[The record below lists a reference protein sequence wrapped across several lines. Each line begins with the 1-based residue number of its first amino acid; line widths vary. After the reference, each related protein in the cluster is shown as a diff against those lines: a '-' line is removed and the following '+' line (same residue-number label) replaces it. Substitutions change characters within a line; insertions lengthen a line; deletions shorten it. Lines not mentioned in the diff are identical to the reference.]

1 MAYEA
6 EIDKKN
12 LPKHIAIIMDGNG
25 RWAKKRFQPRLFGHR
40 AGIESLREIIQVSS
54 DLGIKALTVYA
65 FSTENWK
72 RPKSEVDGLM
82 KMLVEY
88 FKKEIEE
95 LNRNNVKIRILGER
109 SALSKKVKSTI
120 EKAERRT
127 EDNRGLIFNVAI
139 NYGGRDEIIQGI
151 KALYQDMIMGKYSIE
166 DLNEDL
172 FTEYLFTEYL
182 EDPDLIIRTS
192 GEVRMSNFL
201 IWQSAYSELYFT
213 DILWPDFKKEDYY
226 DAICDYQKRKRK
238 FGGII
243 V

>member
-82 KMLVEY
+82 KMLIEY
-88 FKKEIEE
+88 FNKEIDE

>member
-40 AGIESLREIIQVSS
+40 AGIESLREIIQASS

-95 LNRNNVKIRILGER
+95 LNRNNVKIRIIGEK
-109 SALSKKVKSTI
+109 SALSKEVKSTI

-127 EDNRGLIFNVAI
+127 EDNEGLFFNVAI
-139 NYGGRDEIIQGI
+139 NYGGRNEIIQGI
-151 KALYQDMIMGKYSIE
+151 KALYQDMIMGKYSTE
-166 DLNEDL
+166 DLNEDM
-172 FTEYLFTEYL
+172 FTEYLFTENL

-192 GEVRMSNFL
+192 GELRMSNFL